1 MKIEIFGNMLRLSV
15 EKIYLETMLHIFEN
29 LRFDDPLFFLAAVL
43 VFGIIGGEIFARMKL
58 PKVTGWIAT
67 GILLRAFLVPLLGTP
82 ETEEM
87 AAIPFDLDAY
97 KPIMNF
103 VLGFIAFT
111 VGATLYFASLRNTGK
126 RIGLH
131 LLCEAILTPLVV
143 VGMLYFIG
151 PKIGDMTWK
160 VAMLLA
166 VIAIAGAPGT
176 TVLVIQEAR
185 ARGTLTKTLV
195 AAIGLIDMVAVG
207 VFVFVSTLLA
217 PDTTF
222 VSALGN
228 VGMQFLTT
236 CAIGT
241 ICAALALL
249 LIRTIVSPAFV
260 GPTMVAVILGAWG
273 AAAGFGTSGGI
284 LACTFAGIAV
294 TNLQHDVV
302 RSTEA
307 YMKNIGG
314 VLFAIFFTLAGTRL
328 DFSQVLPAAG
338 LVALYFFARLL
349 GKCASAYT
357 SMSLA
362 GMTKNVRNYFGL
374 ALLPHG
380 GVAVGLILLVQ
391 SEAAF
396 GDIEKLVTTV
406 GLSALA
412 INQLLGPSA
421 TRMALV
427 RAGEDHKDRPQ
438 LLDFLQ
444 EHRITVDLQ
453 GETHEDVIR
462 TLASNLY
469 ASYTD
474 INMDQEVFVQKAIA
488 RDQQE
493 TTCLG
498 QGLMIPHA
506 ILETGTEIRGVLGIS
521 AKGIDLD
528 APDGRLIHA
537 VLLLATPAA
546 ERERHLEV
554 LAAFASAITR
564 DVNFAEQLY
573 HARSAAHA
581 YDVLHHEDQ
590 EDLNY
595 FLEDAAERAG
605 LREDE
610 VNRSV

>member
-1 MKIEIFGNMLRLSV
+1 MNLL
-15 EKIYLETMLHIFEN
+15 EN
-29 LRFDDPLFFLAAVL
+29 LTFYDPLFFLASVL
-43 VFGIIGGEIFARMKL
+43 IFGIIGGEIFARMNL

-67 GILLRAFLVPLLGTP
+67 GILLRAFLLPVLAPP
-82 ETEEM
+82 EYAENT
-87 AAIPFDLDAY
+87 AVYLNVF

-111 VGATLYFASLRNTGK
+111 VGATLYVKSLRNTGK
-126 RIGLH
+126 RIGLL
-131 LLCEAILTPLVV
+131 LLCEALVTPLVV
-143 VGMLYFIG
+143 ITILYLIG
-151 PKIGDMTWK
+151 PWLGDMGDNRWK
-160 VAMLLA
+160 IAALLA

-176 TVLVIQEAR
+176 TVLVIQESR

-207 VFVFVSTLLA
+207 VFVFVSTLLG
-217 PDTTF
+217 PDTNLA
-222 VSALGN
+222 SALAN
-228 VGMQFLTT
+228 VGLQFVFTFIVA
-236 CAIGT
+236 C
-241 ICAALALL
+241 ICAALALY
-249 LIRTIVSPAFV
+249 LIRVLVSPAFV

-284 LACTFAGIAV
+284 LACTFAGIVV
-294 TNLQHDVV
+294 TNLRHDIV

-307 YMKNIGG
+307 YLNSIGG
-314 VLFAIFFTLAGTRL
+314 VLFAMFFTLAGMRL
-328 DFSQVLPAAG
+328 DFTLIPLAAG
-338 LVALYFFARLL
+338 LVFLYFAARFL
-349 GKCASAYT
+349 GKYISSYIAM
-357 SMSLA
+357 SMA
-362 GMTKNVRNYFGL
+362 GMTNNVRNWLGL

-391 SEAAF
+391 GQESFA
-396 GDIEKLVTTV
+396 DIESLITTV

-412 INQLLGPSA
+412 INQLLGPSC

-427 RAGEDHKDRPQ
+427 RSGEDHKDRPQ

-453 GETHEDVIR
+453 GKNHEQVIR
-462 TLASNLY
+462 TLTKNLY
-469 ASYTD
+469 SSYD
-474 INMDQEVFVQKAIA
+474 MEIEKEKFIERVIKRHDE
-488 RDQQE
+488 E

-498 QGLMIPHA
+498 KGLMIPHA
-506 ILETGTEIRGVLGIS
+506 ILGEGEAIRGVLGLS
-521 AKGIDLD
+521 AKGLDLE

-537 VLLLATPAA
+537 VLLLATPES
-546 ERERHLEV
+546 ERDRHLEI

-564 DVNFAEQLY
+564 DVNFSEQLY

-595 FLEDAAERAG
+595 FLEDAAERVG
-605 LREDE
+605 LREEEYSSDAK
-610 VNRSV
+610 N